1 MPRFA
6 NMSIS
11 RKILL
16 AVLVPG
22 ALATAMAAWAANGLV
37 EAVSAAR
44 LINRAALNVESTGYI
59 GASTISLARNV
70 EALGLD
76 LPDGRR
82 GELAGAAAKDLDVI
96 RENLSE
102 LEPHLADQGARQ
114 AMAAAR
120 RALDAYRPIAENVV
134 RLSNGGNRVDAGH
147 AAIDGAPLV
156 LEAIL
161 ALTDLYDRNARQA
174 DRATAEV
181 VAILD
186 RLVIWLPLVAI
197 AAGLVGIGLGLG
209 IGRWG
214 IVRPLDRVVASMR
227 RIQKGDFDEEV
238 PLVGRRDEIGVVATA
253 LSAFRVELIEADR
266 ARSAQQAERIAAE
279 NARRQALAS
288 MANAVS
294 VATADATRQAS
305 TRTSVMVDLAD
316 EMGRDA
322 TTTASNSTAV
332 AEAAEN
338 ALRNTETVAAAT
350 HELSASID
358 EINQQV
364 ARTADV
370 TRSAVRNGEATRRT
384 VEKLAQSVAEI
395 RTFTKLIADIAGQTN
410 LLALNATIEAARA
423 GEAGK
428 GFAVVAGEVK
438 SLANQTARATDDIAR
453 QIGAVEA
460 ATSEAMVAI
469 RTIETTIGNIDQ
481 ITGEIV
487 DSLNSQG
494 AATREISQ
502 NVEEVAA
509 AARDVTRR
517 IADVA
522 QTATRVGAATGKL
535 GTTAREVAERTASLE
550 LSVTDALRVAA

>member
-1 MPRFA
+1 MAFFSD
-6 NMSIS
+6 MSIS

-16 AVLVPG
+16 AVLVP
-22 ALATAMAAWAANGLV
+22 AAFATAMAAWAASGLV
-37 EAVSAAR
+37 DAVSAAR

-82 GELAGAAAKDLDVI
+82 NELASAAAKDLDVI

-102 LEPHLADQGARQ
+102 LEPHLADEGARE
-114 AMAAAR
+114 AMAKAR
-120 RALDAYRPIAENVV
+120 RALDAYRPISERVV
-134 RLSNGGNRVDAGH
+134 RLSGAGDRTDAGRT
-147 AAIDGAPLV
+147 AIDGAPLI

-174 DRATAEV
+174 DLATAQV

-186 RLVIWLPLVAI
+186 RLVIWLPLVAVT
-197 AAGLVGIGLGLG
+197 AGFVGLGFGLA

-227 RIQKGDFDEEV
+227 RIQKGDFGEEV

-253 LSAFRVELIEADR
+253 LSAFRVELIEAER

-279 NARRQALAS
+279 NARREALAT
-288 MANAVS
+288 MASAVS

-305 TRTSVMVDLAD
+305 TRTSVMVGLAD

-364 ARTADV
+364 VRTADI
-370 TRSAVRNGEATRRT
+370 TRNAVQNGEATRRT

-453 QIGAVEA
+453 QIGAVET

-469 RTIETTIGNIDQ
+469 RTIEMTIGNIDQ

-487 DSLNSQG
+487 ASLNSQG
-494 AATREISQ
+494 AATREISE
-502 NVEEVAA
+502 NVEEVAI

-517 IADVA
+517 IAEVA
-522 QTATRVGAATGKL
+522 QTATRVGAATGRL
-535 GTTAREVAERTASLE
+535 GTTAREVAERTALLE
-550 LSVTDALRVAA
+550 VSVTDALRMAG

>member
-1 MPRFA
+1 MTLFA
-6 NMSIS
+6 NMPIS

-22 ALATAMAAWAANGLV
+22 VLATAMAAWAANGLV

-96 RENLSE
+96 LENLSE
-102 LEPHLADQGARQ
+102 LEPHLVDQGARQ
-114 AMAAAR
+114 AMATAR
-120 RALDAYRPIAENVV
+120 RAIDAYRPIAENVV
-134 RLSNGGNRVDAGH
+134 RLSNKGNRVDAGH
-147 AAIDGAPLV
+147 TAIDGASLV

-174 DRATAEV
+174 DRTTADV
-181 VAILD
+181 VAVLD
-186 RLVIWLPLVAI
+186 RLVIWLPLVTI
-197 AAGLVGIGLGLG
+197 AAGFVGVGLGLG

-214 IVRPLDRVVASMR
+214 IVRPLDRVVSSMR

-238 PLVGRRDEIGVVATA
+238 PLVDRRDEIGVVATA
-253 LSAFRVELIEADR
+253 LSAFRIELMEADR
-266 ARSAQQAERIAAE
+266 ARSAQQTERIAAE

-288 MANAVS
+288 MANAVAA
-294 VATADATRQAS
+294 ATADATRQAA
-305 TRTSVMVDLAD
+305 TRTSEMVDLAD

-322 TTTASNSTAV
+322 TTTANNSTAV
-332 AEAAEN
+332 ADAAEN

-438 SLANQTARATDDIAR
+438 SLASQTARATDDIAR

-469 RTIETTIGNIDQ
+469 RTIETMIGNIDQ
-481 ITGEIV
+481 ITGGIV

-502 NVEEVAA
+502 NVEEVAT

-517 IADVA
+517 IAEVA
-522 QTATRVGAATGKL
+522 QSATRVGAATGRL
-535 GTTAREVAERTASLE
+535 GTTAREVAERTALLE
-550 LSVTDALRVAA
+550 VSVTDALRVAG

>member
-1 MPRFA
+1 MARFA

-22 ALATAMAAWAANGLV
+22 ALATAMAAWAANGLA

-76 LPDGRR
+76 LPGGRR

-114 AMAAAR
+114 AMVAAR
-120 RALDAYRPIAENVV
+120 RALDTYRPIAENVV
-134 RLSNGGNRVDAGH
+134 RLSNQGNRVDAGH
-147 AAIDGAPLV
+147 TAIGGAPLV
-156 LEAIL
+156 LDAIL

-197 AAGLVGIGLGLG
+197 AVGFVGIGLGLG

-214 IVRPLDRVVASMR
+214 IVHPLDRVVASMR
-227 RIQKGDFDEEV
+227 RIQKGDFDDEV

-253 LSAFRVELIEADR
+253 LSAFRVELMEADR

-294 VATADATRQAS
+294 AATADATRQAA

-322 TTTASNSTAV
+322 TTTANNSTAV

-460 ATSEAMVAI
+460 ATSEALVAI

-481 ITGEIV
+481 ITGGIV

-502 NVEEVAA
+502 NVEEVAI

-517 IADVA
+517 IAEVA
-522 QTATRVGAATGKL
+522 KSATRVGAATGKL

-550 LSVTDALRVAA
+550 VSVTDALQVAS